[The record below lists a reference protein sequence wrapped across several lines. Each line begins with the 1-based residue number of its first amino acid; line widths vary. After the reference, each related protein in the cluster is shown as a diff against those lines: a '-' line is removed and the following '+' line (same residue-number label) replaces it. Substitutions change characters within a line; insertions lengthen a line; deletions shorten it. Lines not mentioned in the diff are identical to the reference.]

1 MPLTDLD
8 GAGMNDWL
16 SAQQTVKDGVRF
28 KLSGKRMFNTLPNQ
42 SETEIFHLRPHT
54 NLSAY
59 YLPSLD
65 NYTRG
70 DRAAKIEE
78 QKRLE
83 AEKAEKA
90 RQLKAEKEAEK
101 LAKKNK

>member
-1 MPLTDLD
+1 
-8 GAGMNDWL
+8 
-16 SAQQTVKDGVRF
+16 KE
-28 KLSGKRMFNTLPNQ
+28 K
-42 SETEIFHLRPHT
+42 E
-54 NLSAY
+54 
-59 YLPSLD
+59 
-65 NYTRG
+65 NYTHLEELMAKYEESKQRAEAE
-70 DRAAKIEE
+70 RAAKIEE